1 MSHLGLFEE
10 RILHFTKMFK
20 LTRRYGGNS
29 YMKISEHM
37 LIVIT

>member
-1 MSHLGLFEE
+1 MSHLGRFEVN
-10 RILHFTKMFK
+10 FTKISK

-29 YMKISEHM
+29 YMKILEHM